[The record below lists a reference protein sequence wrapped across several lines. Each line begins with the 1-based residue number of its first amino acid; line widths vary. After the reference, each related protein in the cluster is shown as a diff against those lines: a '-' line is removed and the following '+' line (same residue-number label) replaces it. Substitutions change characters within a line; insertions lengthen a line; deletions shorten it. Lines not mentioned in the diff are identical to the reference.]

1 MAGPPD
7 EDRACPRLPSEARPR
22 TDARTGDEPG
32 RAGTRTKPN
41 AFGLYVGLARRPELT
56 GSWFDRRHD
65 RLMRSGRS
73 EQKPVSAHDPPMHE
87 LRRSCLPM
95 LNRAKTIEKIAG
107 HGPRSIPVGMVL
119 GAVAG
124 AAGGWAMDRVGWFMY
139 SHEGRDALSPEL
151 QTRKGGNDVG
161 FTNAEEA
168 ARQRQARP
176 GPAGNDVAHVAV
188 EKVHRLAGIKVRT
201 GQPNRP
207 GSSRTTGRAYCPG
220 PSPALLGRKVRAVRA
235 GGGAVRSGP
244 VRGDGRDGCAAAGT
258 GLRAEAVSLAGPRQ
272 EPGGRYGAGRGHR
285 DRVALVP
292 TVPGSR
298 VRAGS
303 IVRSMMGNSEAVT
316 RGSYGRCDSGRP
328 DRAGEPHRV
337 HWPASRWVLRHGAAG
352 GPTSGGCRA

>member
-1 MAGPPD
+1 
-7 EDRACPRLPSEARPR
+7 
-22 TDARTGDEPG
+22 
-32 RAGTRTKPN
+32 
-41 AFGLYVGLARRPELT
+41 
-56 GSWFDRRHD
+56 
-65 RLMRSGRS
+65 
-73 EQKPVSAHDPPMHE
+73 
-87 LRRSCLPM
+87 M

-124 AAGGWAMDRVGWFMY
+124 AAGVWAMDRVGWFMY

-161 FTNAEEA
+161 STNAEEA
-168 ARQRQARP
+168 ARQRQARS

-188 EKVHRLAGIKVRT
+188 EKAHRLAGINVRT
-201 GQPNRP
+201 GQPNPAGIVPHYGPGVLPGTVPWPARP
-207 GSSRTTGRAYCPG
+207 ESAGRPRRRRG
-220 PSPALLGRKVRAVRA
+220 T
-235 GGGAVRSGP
+235 VRSGP

-272 EPGGRYGAGRGHR
+272 EPGGPYGAGCGHR

-298 VRAGS
+298 VRAGT